1 MSAEVTELDFDV
13 LREPWNVY
21 QLEEGPILRIK
32 YVLTRVVRRWE
43 AGGRVGYA
51 FKGQNVV
58 VFSHIPPE
66 LKGEPTHAIYSPME
80 LQASIVND
88 DIRYSTI
95 AEEWNE
101 YITEDGAS
109 IRVKLTVVKVSRTN
123 KTDKDGDPVYLV
135 QTSLLPQIQP
145 PRKK

>member
-1 MSAEVTELDFDV
+1 MSEVKEMDFEV

-21 QLEEGPILRIK
+21 QLEEGPILKIK
-32 YVLTRVVRRWE
+32 YVLTRVIKRRE
-43 AGGRVGYA
+43 DGGRFGYA

-58 VFSHIPPE
+58 AFSHIPPE
-66 LKGEPTHAIYSPME
+66 LRGEPTRAIYSPME
-80 LQASIVND
+80 LQASIVNED
-88 DIRYSTI
+88 VRYTTI

-101 YITEDGAS
+101 YLAEDGTK

-123 KTDKDGDPVYLV
+123 KRDVDGEPIYLV

-145 PRKK
+145 RKK

>member
-1 MSAEVTELDFDV
+1 MSEVKEMDFEV

-21 QLEEGPILRIK
+21 QLEEGPILKIK
-32 YVLTRVVRRWE
+32 YVLTRVIKRRE
-43 AGGRVGYA
+43 DEGRFGYA

-58 VFSHIPPE
+58 AFSHIPPE
-66 LKGEPTHAIYSPME
+66 LRGEPTRAIYSPME
-80 LQASIVND
+80 LQASIVNED
-88 DIRYSTI
+88 VRYTTI

-101 YITEDGAS
+101 YLAEDGTK

-123 KTDKDGDPVYLV
+123 KRDVDGEPIYLV

-145 PRKK
+145 RKK